1 MSTTRLTNKHHNQS
15 TPDWI
20 THALN
25 NSKTKL
31 AYSFQK
37 SSRFIP
43 EKS

>member
-1 MSTTRLTNKHHNQS
+1 MAASVTTIKTSNKN

-25 NSKTKL
+25 KSKTKL